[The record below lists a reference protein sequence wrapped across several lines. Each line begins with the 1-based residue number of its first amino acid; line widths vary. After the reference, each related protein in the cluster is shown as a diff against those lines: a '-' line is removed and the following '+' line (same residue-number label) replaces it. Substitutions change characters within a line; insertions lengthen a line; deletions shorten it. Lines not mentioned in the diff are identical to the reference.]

1 LEALSRVATET
12 VVVGSGIIGLG
23 VAYELARRGA
33 RVTVLDARAAGL
45 GASQASA
52 GVLAPYIEAPAQG
65 ALRDLSVESL
75 GLYDEFVARV
85 ATDARTEIEYRHTGT
100 IDVALDGDE
109 AERLKATAGVLQTLG
124 VRTEWREGA
133 DIFRLAPAIAP
144 AAAGALFVPDHAL
157 VSAPGLVR
165 ALVRA
170 CEAHGVTHRSG
181 TRVTKITRHGDRL
194 SVHIGAGSTGT
205 SAAAAAATATATAR
219 ETETL
224 TADNVVIAA
233 GSWSG
238 QIDTGDAPAVPVRP
252 VRGQLL
258 HLAWNTTP
266 FSHVLWG
273 ARCYMVPWQDGT
285 VLVGATVEEVGF
297 AEDVTVAGVHTLL
310 TAAAELVP
318 DTMSARFKEARVGLR
333 PASSDTVPV
342 IGPSPEMPG
351 LFYATG
357 HYRNGILLAP
367 LTAMMLA
374 DGILEGRWH
383 RLLDATSPA
392 RFHARDVFRAQA

>member
-1 LEALSRVATET
+1 VAEI
-12 VVVGSGIIGLG
+12 VVVGSGIIGAS

-33 RVTVLDARAAGL
+33 RVTVLDARAPGL

-52 GVLAPYIEAPAQG
+52 GVLAPYIEAPAQSV
-65 ALRDLSVESL
+65 LRDLSVESL

-85 ATDARTEIEYRHTGT
+85 ASDAGLEVEYRRTGT
-100 IDVALDGDE
+100 IDVALDADE
-109 AERLKATAGVLQTLG
+109 AERLKAAAGLLESLG

-133 DIFRLAPAIAP
+133 EIFRLAPAIAP
-144 AAAGALFVPDHAL
+144 AAAAALFIPDHAL

-170 CEAHGVTHRSG
+170 GEAHGVAYRSG
-181 TRVTKITRHGDRL
+181 ARVTKITRQGERL
-194 SVHIGAGSTGT
+194 SIHIEP
-205 SAAAAAATATATAR
+205 AATAGRDAV
-219 ETETL
+219 ETL
-224 TADNVVIAA
+224 SADSVVIAA

-258 HLAWNTTP
+258 HLGWRAEPLT
-266 FSHVLWG
+266 HVLWG

-285 VLVGATVEEVGF
+285 VLVGATVEEAGF
-297 AEDVTVAGVHTLL
+297 AEDVTAAGVHTLL
-310 TAAAELVP
+310 SAAAELVP
-318 DTMSARFKEARVGLR
+318 GTMSARFKEARVGLR
-333 PASSDTVPV
+333 PATTDTVPV

-367 LTAMMLA
+367 LTAVMLA

>member
-1 LEALSRVATET
+1 MAEI

-52 GVLAPYIEAPAQG
+52 GVLAPFIEAPAPG

-85 ATDARTEIEYRHTGT
+85 TSDARTEVEYRHTGT
-100 IDVALDGDE
+100 IDVALDTDE
-109 AERLKATAGVLQTLG
+109 ADRLKATANALEVLG

-144 AAAGALFVPDHAL
+144 AAVAALFIPGHAL

-170 CEAHGVTHRSG
+170 AEAHGATHRSG
-181 TRVTKITRHGDRL
+181 TRATKITRQGDRL
-194 SVHIGAGSTGT
+194 SVH
-205 SAAAAAATATATAR
+205 
-219 ETETL
+219 TEASL
-224 TADNVVIAA
+224 EPGVITADSVVIAA

-258 HLAWNTTP
+258 HLAWNAAP
-266 FSHVLWG
+266 LAHVLWG

-310 TAAAELVP
+310 SAAAELVP

-367 LTAMMLA
+367 LTALMLA

>member
-1 LEALSRVATET
+1 VAEI
-12 VVVGSGIIGLG
+12 VVVGAGIIGVG

-33 RVTVLDARAAGL
+33 RVTVLDPRAPGQ

-52 GVLAPYIEAPAQG
+52 GVLAPYIEAPAHG
-65 ALRDLSVESL
+65 ALRDLAVESL

-85 ATDARTEIEYRHTGT
+85 ASDARTEVEYRHTGT
-100 IDVALDGDE
+100 IDVALDADE
-109 AERLKATAGVLQTLG
+109 AERLKTTAGLLETLG

-133 DIFRLAPAIAP
+133 DIFRLAPSIAP
-144 AAAGALFVPDHAL
+144 AATGALFIPDHAL

-165 ALVRA
+165 ALVLA
-170 CEAHGVTHRSG
+170 GEARGVTYRGG
-181 TRVTKITRHGDRL
+181 TRVTKVTRHGDRL
-194 SVHIGAGSTGT
+194 SVHIAGVASDTGSATSGA
-205 SAAAAAATATATAR
+205 A
-219 ETETL
+219 ETL
-224 TADNVVIAA
+224 GADNVVIAA

-258 HLAWNTTP
+258 HLAWRAAP
-266 FSHVLWG
+266 LAHVLWG

-310 TAAAELVP
+310 SAAAELVP

-333 PASSDTVPV
+333 PATTDTVPV

>member
-1 LEALSRVATET
+1 LAEI

-33 RVTVLDARAAGL
+33 RVTVVDARAAGL

-85 ATDARTEIEYRHTGT
+85 TKDARTEVEYRRAGT
-100 IDVALDGDE
+100 VDVALDADE
-109 AERLKATAGVLQTLG
+109 AERLKATAGVLGTLG
-124 VRTEWREGA
+124 VRMEWLEGVE
-133 DIFRLAPAIAP
+133 IFRLAPAIAP
-144 AAAGALFVPDHAL
+144 AAVGALFVPDHAL

-170 CEAHGVTHRSG
+170 GDAHGVSHRSG

-194 SVHIGAGSTGT
+194 SVHIGADT
-205 SAAAAAATATATAR
+205 AAGAS
-219 ETETL
+219 ETL
-224 TADNVVIAA
+224 IADNVVIAA

-238 QIDTGDAPAVPVRP
+238 QIDTGEAPSVPVRP

-258 HLAWNTTP
+258 HLAWNAAP
-266 FSHVLWG
+266 FEHVLWG

-297 AEDVTVAGVHTLL
+297 AEEVTVAGVHTLL
-310 TAAAELVP
+310 SAAAELVP

-367 LTAMMLA
+367 LTAVMLA